1 MKIKYLKEGIM
12 WFLAVVAA
20 LLGIIGLSLLAI
32 GSYFMI
38 LFDKLLRYVTVKL
51 GFHGSKK

>member
-51 GFHGSKK
+51 SFHGSKK